1 MEEKIIRLL
10 ADYLKM
16 DPAAIGPDSDL
27 IADLKVN
34 SLDLVEMVCICE
46 MEFGCTIP
54 ERDIRKFRR
63 VKDIAAYLEAKTR

>member
-1 MEEKIIRLL
+1 MKEKVIGLL

-16 DPAAIGPDSDL
+16 QPSDIHGDSDL
-27 IADLKVN
+27 IADLKIN

-63 VKDIAAYLEAKTR
+63 VQDIVDYLEHKAS